1 MQQIDAMKELKY
13 LNKYFRKYKYKV
25 LLGVVIVACA
35 KVFSLFT
42 PQLIGDV
49 VTLVANQI
57 ESPVSED
64 TFKAAVRFK
73 IILILGAALATAV
86 FTFLMRQTLI
96 NVSRYIEFDLKNEIY
111 NHYQFLC
118 LPFYKQ
124 NRTGDLM
131 NRITEDVGKV
141 RMYVGPALMYT
152 INTITLF
159 FVAVIYMYSKAP
171 SLTLYTILPL
181 PILSVSIYFLSK
193 FIHKRSTI
201 VQAHLST
208 LSSATQEIFSGISIA
223 KAYTLEARTK
233 NDFTQ
238 LSNSQRRK
246 RLDLTKIQAFFY
258 PLMLLLIGTS
268 NLIVIYV
275 GGMQYIDG
283 QIKELGT
290 IAEFIIY
297 VNMLTWPVA
306 SVGWVTSLI
315 QEAEASQKRINEF
328 LKSQPTVVNTNQ
340 FNTKILG
347 KISFRDVHLK
357 YVDTG
362 IEALKGI
369 SFEVENGKTLA
380 IIGKTGSGKSTILE
394 LIGRMYNCS
403 DGVIEIDDKDIQNLN
418 LYDLRNS
425 IGYVP
430 QDPFLFSDTINN
442 NIKFGKDD
450 TSDKA
455 VIEAAKS
462 AVVHSNILNFSQGYE
477 TVLGERGITLSGG
490 QKQRISMA
498 RAFIKTPRILLLD
511 DCLSAVDTETE
522 KEILNNLNKIT
533 KNRTTLIVSHRISSV
548 KNADHII
555 VLELGK
561 IIQQGTH
568 NQLIVKEGYYKA
580 LYEKQLQESTS

>member
-1 MQQIDAMKELKY
+1 MQHIDAMKELKY
-13 LNKYFRKYKYKV
+13 LNKYFLKYKYKV

-42 PQLIGDV
+42 PQLIGHV

-57 ESPVSED
+57 ENPVSED

-152 INTITLF
+152 INTTTLF

-315 QEAEASQKRINEF
+315 QEAEASQKRINDF

-347 KISFRDVHLK
+347 KISFKDVHLK

-403 DGVIEIDDKDIQNLN
+403 HGVIEIDDKDIQKLN

-442 NIKFGKDD
+442 NIKFGKED

-462 AVVHSNILNFSQGYE
+462 AVVHRNILNFSQGYS
-477 TVLGERGITLSGG
+477 TFLGERGITLSGG

-568 NQLIVKEGYYKA
+568 NQLIGKDGYYKA
-580 LYEKQLQESTS
+580 LYEKQLQESTN

>member
-1 MQQIDAMKELKY
+1 MQQIDTMKELKY

-347 KISFRDVHLK
+347 KISFKDVHLK

-403 DGVIEIDDKDIQNLN
+403 DGVIEIDDKDIQKLN

-511 DCLSAVDTETE
+511 DCLSAVDNETE

-568 NQLIVKEGYYKA
+568 NQLIGKDGYYKA

>member
-1 MQQIDAMKELKY
+1 MKELKY

-111 NHYQFLC
+111 NHYQLLC

-181 PILSVSIYFLSK
+181 PILSFSIYFLSK

-258 PLMLLLIGTS
+258 PLMLFLIGTS

-347 KISFRDVHLK
+347 KISFKDVHLK

-403 DGVIEIDDKDIQNLN
+403 DGIIEIDDKDIEKLN

-450 TSDKA
+450 TSDKS

-498 RAFIKTPRILLLD
+498 RAFIKTPQILLLD

-568 NQLIVKEGYYKA
+568 NQLIGKDGYYKA
-580 LYEKQLQESTS
+580 LYEKQLQESRG